1 MITYFISTTMKKSN
15 ISSAPIKKV
24 KKDYFTGSVTL
35 REISRITKPTEHD
48 IYHVTFKK
56 SARTKL
62 HFHDAGQTLIVTKGK
77 GSLVMYKKI
86 GNGTK
91 NFKIKKL
98 ESVNLNKGDCVHI
111 PAKRLHTHGSI
122 KKNEDFAHVAINS
135 FPKKNSEPK
144 TIWYESD
151 FKTNV
156 TERLS

>member
-1 MITYFISTTMKKSN
+1 MNKENLFTKSGTPSKK
-15 ISSAPIKKV
+15 AKV
-24 KKDYFTGSVTL
+24 NYFTGKIAAKD
-35 REISRITKPTEHD
+35 ISAKIKPSTEK
-48 IYHVTFKK
+48 IYHVTFKNG
-56 SARTKL
+56 ARTKL

-86 GNGTK
+86 GTGMK

-98 ESVNLNKGDCVHI
+98 ESINLNKGDCVHI
-111 PAKRLHTHGSI
+111 PAKKLHTHGCI
-122 KKNEDFAHVAINS
+122 KKNEEFSHVAINS

-156 TERLS
+156 IERLP